1 MTPARLR
8 PLLTLAALLLVG
20 AARAQTPANCP
31 LANAVDAASYGNLTI
46 TQWSE
51 VDQDNASYNWA
62 ECRAA
67 RLNASLA
74 GMPQLQA
81 RIALWRRQ
89 IREMRSLEGQ
99 LAGIR
104 AGGGTLYSHAIPR
117 SFPPLED
124 GLASLAA
131 LAGSRLGAQ
140 TGGQYARI
148 IQEARRNNAEYV
160 RTLRAYK
167 PGADETYGLYDP
179 KEWARLVNR
188 YETLSGAVM
197 LTLGTRGDAATALG
211 YSLLVDQLFPAKGTF

>member
-1 MTPARLR
+1 MTPSRLP
-8 PLLTLAALLLVG
+8 PLLVLAALLLGG

-31 LANAVDAASYGNLTI
+31 LANAVDAASYDRLTI

-51 VDQDNASYNWA
+51 ADQDNASFNWA

-67 RLNASLA
+67 RLSA
-74 GMPQLQA
+74 GLSAMPQVQA

-89 IREMRSLEGQ
+89 LRELRSLEGQ

-104 AGGGTLYSHAIPR
+104 AGGGTLYSHAVPR
-117 SFPPLED
+117 SFPGLED

-140 TGGQYARI
+140 TGGQYVRL

-167 PGADETYGLYDP
+167 PGVDETYGLYDP
-179 KEWARLVNR
+179 EEWARLVNR
-188 YETLSGAVM
+188 YETLSGAIM

-211 YSLLVDQLFPAKGTF
+211 YGLVVDQLFPAKGTW